1 MVRFKFFVFA
11 LLVLGLGVAHL
22 PLVSGPLSAK
32 AVEGAASPATAA
44 ISELARALEARR
56 SSVQALALSLAGN
69 PDVVAAVQPH
79 VEALPRGKGIRIVE
93 PPMDERFNALR
104 AALGGR
110 VPSPLEDSLVL
121 GLVTTEGVLYARGTG
136 EASADEQFDPRSQQQ
151 VGAGGG
157 VADAFGAPHVF
168 FSVPVLWSPDG
179 GHAQVAATLVLGA
192 PLLHKAFLESAAV
205 NSGVA
210 ALAVVRGDQVLDSAG
225 AEKELVTKALENVGS
240 GKSGQVVERGSV
252 RSLLAQVPGVR
263 LPLLTHPSD
272 TLGGDAPLA
281 VGSRQSLGGD
291 LEAVAVSSVRPFMT
305 VLANYQHDA
314 LFALLGL
321 LGFSLVWMLL
331 MGSGRPAAA
340 TADSKKQKKGGKQ
353 QEEPVSAPAAGPA
366 VAASPLAGP
375 AFLTPAPEPPTAGPE
390 DFPFPAAPA
399 PARPAAAAASPETPF
414 DAPAAMPF
422 SDAPAAAPEANP
434 FTSPP
439 VPAEPAFAQASA
451 PAGDLYPFS
460 TPEVPRGGDPFGTPT
475 VPGKDP
481 FGTPTVPG
489 KDPFASLGAASSLP
503 FAPSDSAA
511 SVPAAAPRRG
521 AAFAFEDHP
530 TAAYSLQ
537 QAADPFAAATAQ
549 ARQGGGFDDDGG
561 SPEPTRVAAIPR
573 ELLARSARPMTG
585 EVNVPPSALGIHPGV
600 ASPMNAAPQQQ
611 AGVTTSPFGTGAG
624 AATSASTGAGAV
636 ALSEEQHFQ
645 EVFREFVQTRDQC
658 GEPQD
663 GLTYDKFVAKLRK
676 NREQLVQKYACKTVR
691 FQVYV
696 KEGKA
701 ALKATPVKD

>member
-1 MVRFKFFVFA
+1 
-11 LLVLGLGVAHL
+11 
-22 PLVSGPLSAK
+22 VS
-32 AVEGAASPATAA
+32 
-44 ISELARALEARR
+44 
-56 SSVQALALSLAGN
+56 
-69 PDVVAAVQPH
+69 
-79 VEALPRGKGIRIVE
+79 
-93 PPMDERFNALR
+93 
-104 AALGGR
+104 
-110 VPSPLEDSLVL
+110 
-121 GLVTTEGVLYARGTG
+121 
-136 EASADEQFDPRSQQQ
+136 
-151 VGAGGG
+151 
-157 VADAFGAPHVF
+157 
-168 FSVPVLWSPDG
+168 
-179 GHAQVAATLVLGA
+179 
-192 PLLHKAFLESAAV
+192 
-205 NSGVA
+205 SGVA
-210 ALAVVRGDQVLDSAG
+210 ALAVVKGNQVLDSAG
-225 AEKELVTKALENVGS
+225 AEKELVTKALENVGA
-240 GKSGQVVERGSV
+240 GKSGQVLERGSV
-252 RSLLAQVPGVR
+252 RSLLAQMPRVR
-263 LPLLTHPSD
+263 LPLFTNPSD

-281 VGSRQSLGGD
+281 VGSRQSLGGE
-291 LEAVAVSSVRPFMT
+291 LEAVAVTSVRPFMT
-305 VLANYQHDA
+305 ALANYQHDA

-321 LGFSLVWMLL
+321 LGLSLVWTLL
-331 MGSGRPAAA
+331 MGSGQPAVA

-353 QEEPVSAPAAGPA
+353 QEEPASAPAAGPA

-375 AFLTPAPEPPTAGPE
+375 VFLTPAPELPTAGPE
-390 DFPFPAAPA
+390 DFPFPGSPA
-399 PARPAAAAASPETPF
+399 PQPAAASSAPETPF
-414 DAPAAMPF
+414 DAPAAEPF
-422 SDAPAAAPEANP
+422 SDAPAAAEANP
-434 FTSPP
+434 FASPP
-439 VPAEPAFAQASA
+439 VPAEPA
-451 PAGDLYPFS
+451 GDLYPFA
-460 TPEVPRGGDPFGTPT
+460 TPEVPRGQDPFGTPT

-489 KDPFASLGAASSLP
+489 KDPFASLGTASLP

-549 ARQGGGFDDDGG
+549 ARQNGGFDDDGG

-624 AATSASTGAGAV
+624 AATGASTGAGAV

>member
-22 PLVSGPLSAK
+22 PLVSGPLSAD
-32 AVEGAASPATAA
+32 AVKGAASPATAA

-93 PPMDERFNALR
+93 PPVGERFNALR
-104 AALGGR
+104 AALGER
-110 VPSPLEDSLVL
+110 VPKPLTDSLVL
-121 GLVTTEGVLYARGTG
+121 GLVTAEGALYARGAG
-136 EASADEQFDPRSQQQ
+136 EASADEQFDPRSQQK
-151 VGAGGG
+151 VGSEGG

-179 GHAQVAATLVLGA
+179 GHAQVAATVVLGA
-192 PLLHKAFLESAAV
+192 PVVHKAFLESAAV

-210 ALAVVRGDQVLDSAG
+210 ALALVQGNQVLESAG
-225 AEKELVTKALENVGS
+225 AERELVAKALENVGA

-252 RSLLAQVPGVR
+252 RSLLAQVPRVR
-263 LPLLTHPSD
+263 LPLLTNPSD

-281 VGSRQSLGGD
+281 VGSRQSLGGG

-305 VLANYQHDA
+305 ALANYQHDA

-321 LGFSLVWMLL
+321 LGFSLVWTLL
-331 MGSGRPAAA
+331 MGAGHPAA
-340 TADSKKQKKGGKQ
+340 TAAPKKQKKGGKQ
-353 QEEPVSAPAAGPA
+353 QEEPAGAPAAGPA
-366 VAASPLAGP
+366 LASSAPLAGP
-375 AFLTPAPEPPTAGPE
+375 VFLTPAPEPPTAGPE
-390 DFPFPAAPA
+390 DFPFPGSPA
-399 PARPAAAAASPETPF
+399 PVRPAAVTASAETPF
-414 DAPAAMPF
+414 DAPSDTHPFAA
-422 SDAPAAAPEANP
+422 
-434 FTSPP
+434 PP
-439 VPAEPAFAQASA
+439 VPAEPAFAQAPA
-451 PAGDLYPFS
+451 PAGDLYPFT
-460 TPEVPRGGDPFGTPT
+460 TPETPRGGDPFGTPT

-489 KDPFASLGAASSLP
+489 KDPFASQGGASLP
-503 FAPSDSAA
+503 FASTDSAA
-511 SVPAAAPRRG
+511 SVPPAAPRRG
-521 AAFAFEDHP
+521 APFAFEDHP

-549 ARQGGGFDDDGG
+549 ARQNGGFDEDGG

-585 EVNVPPSALGIHPGV
+585 EVNVPPSALGLHPGV
-600 ASPMNAAPQQQ
+600 ASPMNAPQQQ
-611 AGVTTSPFGTGAG
+611 AGVTTSPFGTG
-624 AATSASTGAGAV
+624 TGAGAV
-636 ALSEEQHFQ
+636 ALTEEQHFQ

>member
-22 PLVSGPLSAK
+22 PLVSSPLSAE
-32 AVEGAASPATAA
+32 AVKGAASPATAA

-69 PDVVAAVQPH
+69 PEVVAAVQPQ

-93 PPMDERFNALR
+93 PPVGERFNALR
-104 AALGGR
+104 AAVGER
-110 VPSPLEDSLVL
+110 VPKPLEDSLVL
-121 GLVTTEGVLYARGTG
+121 GLVTAEGALYAHGTG
-136 EASADEQFDPRSQQQ
+136 EASADEQFDPRSQQK
-151 VGAGGG
+151 VGSEGA

-192 PLLHKAFLESAAV
+192 PVLHRAFLESAAV

-210 ALAVVRGDQVLDSAG
+210 ALALVQGNQVLESAG
-225 AEKELVTKALENVGS
+225 AEKELVTKALENVGA

-252 RSLLAQVPGVR
+252 RNLLAQVPRVR

-291 LEAVAVSSVRPFMT
+291 LEAVAVTSVRPFMT
-305 VLANYQHDA
+305 ALANYQHDA

-321 LGFSLVWMLL
+321 LGFSLVWTLL
-331 MGSGRPAAA
+331 MGADRPSAA
-340 TADSKKQKKGGKQ
+340 TAAPKKQKKGGKQ
-353 QEEPVSAPAAGPA
+353 QEEPASAPAAGPA
-366 VAASPLAGP
+366 LASSPLAGP
-375 AFLTPAPEPPTAGPE
+375 VFLTPAPEPPTAGPE
-390 DFPFPAAPA
+390 DFPFSDSPA
-399 PARPAAAAASPETPF
+399 PARPAAATSAPETPF
-414 DAPAAMPF
+414 DAPSDTNPF
-422 SDAPAAAPEANP
+422 AAPP
-434 FTSPP
+434 
-439 VPAEPAFAQASA
+439 EPAVTRAPA
-451 PAGDLYPFS
+451 PAGDLYPFA

-489 KDPFASLGAASSLP
+489 KDPFASQGGASLP
-503 FAPSDSAA
+503 FSSTDSAA

-549 ARQGGGFDDDGG
+549 ARQNGGFDEEGG

-585 EVNVPPSALGIHPGV
+585 EVNVPPSALGLHPGV
-600 ASPMNAAPQQQ
+600 ASPMNAPQQQ